1 MLKCSSFISL
11 QATAL
16 WWCVEFSCFVVCFF
30 PLVSHWEFW
39 QTDKILKMPQTKF
52 LRSPVSS
59 LPPFSRPH
67 LVHPHLNLKVK
78 CKVNKCIHLI
88 IATVLFG
95 RVIFTKCFFS
105 KLQLTELLPGKGY
118 RLVWSGC
125 EVNGLLSSLI
135 ELLGMQAFLRR
146 PKFKYQRINFIF
158 KGWPY
163 KSVMGATVSCF
174 MLLPGKI
181 FQLMKKENALISAL
195 EVKFIFLLA
204 SESVPLTSVSST

>member
-1 MLKCSSFISL
+1 
-11 QATAL
+11 
-16 WWCVEFSCFVVCFF
+16 
-30 PLVSHWEFW
+30 
-39 QTDKILKMPQTKF
+39 MPQTKF

-125 EVNGLLSSLI
+125 EVNGLLSRLI

-204 SESVPLTSVSST
+204 SESFVTWVPLSPSFEGLCDVLGSWSGSSESRWSKILLVISEVVTQSSVQRFFRS